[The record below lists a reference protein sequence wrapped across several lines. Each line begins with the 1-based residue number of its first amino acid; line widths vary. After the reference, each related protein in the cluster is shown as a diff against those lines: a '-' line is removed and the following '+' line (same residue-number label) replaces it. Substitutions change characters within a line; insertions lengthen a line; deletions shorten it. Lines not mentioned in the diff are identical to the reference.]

1 MRQYQKNTVS
11 YGDQGEK
18 DMPPRT
24 MKDVKRVGHG
34 LRPTV
39 HVGKEG
45 VTDTLIEEIAKQ
57 VKNRKVVKVRLLPSV
72 EEDRKM
78 VAEDLAKRSNSV
90 LIEVV
95 GHTVLLCDRKYLEGK
110 GDINF

>member
-1 MRQYQKNTVS
+1 
-11 YGDQGEK
+11 
-18 DMPPRT
+18 MPPRT
-24 MKDVKRVGHG
+24 MKDVKRIGHG

-72 EEDRKM
+72 EEDRKK
-78 VAEDLAKRSNSV
+78 VAEDLAARSDSV

-95 GHTVLLCDRKYLEGK
+95 GHTVLLCDRKFMQGK
-110 GDINF
+110 GDIEF

>member
-1 MRQYQKNTVS
+1 
-11 YGDQGEK
+11 
-18 DMPPRT
+18 

-39 HVGKEG
+39 HVGKDG
-45 VTDTLIEEIAKQ
+45 VTDALIEEIAKQ

-72 EEDRKM
+72 EEDRKK
-78 VAEDLAKRSNSV
+78 VAEDLSIRSDSV

-95 GHTVLLCDRKYLEGK
+95 GHTVLLCDKKYLQGK
-110 GDINF
+110 GEIEF

>member
-1 MRQYQKNTVS
+1 
-11 YGDQGEK
+11 
-18 DMPPRT
+18 

-45 VTDTLIEEIAKQ
+45 VTDPLIEEIAKQ

-72 EEDRKM
+72 EEDRKR
-78 VAEDLAKRSNSV
+78 VAEDLAARSDSV

-95 GHTVLLCDRKYLEGK
+95 GHTVLLCDRKYLQGK
-110 GDINF
+110 GDIEF

>member
-1 MRQYQKNTVS
+1 
-11 YGDQGEK
+11 
-18 DMPPRT
+18 MPART

-45 VTDTLIEEIAKQ
+45 VTDTLIEEITKQ
-57 VKNRKVVKVRLLPSV
+57 VKARKVVKVRLLPSV
-72 EEDRKM
+72 EEDRKQ
-78 VAEDLAKRSNSV
+78 VAQALADRSNSV

-95 GHTVLLCDRKYLEGK
+95 GHTVLLCDKKYQQGK
-110 GDINF
+110 GDSEF

>member
-1 MRQYQKNTVS
+1 
-11 YGDQGEK
+11 
-18 DMPPRT
+18 MPPRT
-24 MKDVKRVGHG
+24 MKAVKRVGHG

-57 VKNRKVVKVRLLPSV
+57 VKARKVVKVRLLPSV
-72 EEDRKM
+72 EEDRKQ

-90 LIEVV
+90 MIEVV

-110 GDINF
+110 GDIDF

>member
-1 MRQYQKNTVS
+1 
-11 YGDQGEK
+11 
-18 DMPPRT
+18 MPPRT

-45 VTDTLIEEIAKQ
+45 VTDTLIEEITKQ

-72 EEDRKM
+72 EEDRKL

-90 LIEVV
+90 MIEVV

-110 GDINF
+110 GDIDF

>member
-1 MRQYQKNTVS
+1 
-11 YGDQGEK
+11 
-18 DMPPRT
+18 

-72 EEDRKM
+72 EEDRKR
-78 VAEDLAKRSNSV
+78 VAEDLAARSDSV

-95 GHTVLLCDRKYLEGK
+95 GHTVLLCDRKYLQGK
-110 GDINF
+110 GDIEF

>member
-1 MRQYQKNTVS
+1 
-11 YGDQGEK
+11 
-18 DMPPRT
+18 MPPRT

-45 VTDTLIEEIAKQ
+45 VTDTLIEEIAQQ

-72 EEDRKM
+72 EEDRKQ
-78 VAEDLAKRSNSV
+78 VGEDLAARSKTV

-110 GDINF
+110 GDLGF

>member
-1 MRQYQKNTVS
+1 
-11 YGDQGEK
+11 
-18 DMPPRT
+18 

-72 EEDRKM
+72 EEDRKR
-78 VAEDLAKRSNSV
+78 VAEDLATRSDSV

-95 GHTVLLCDRKYLEGK
+95 GHTVLLCDRKYLQGK
-110 GDINF
+110 GDIEF

>member
-1 MRQYQKNTVS
+1 
-11 YGDQGEK
+11 
-18 DMPPRT
+18 MPPRT

-45 VTDTLIEEIAKQ
+45 VTDTLIEEIAQQ
-57 VKNRKVVKVRLLPSV
+57 VKARKVVKVRLLPSV
-72 EEDRKM
+72 EEDRKQ
-78 VAEDLAKRSNSV
+78 VAQDLADRSDSV

-95 GHTVLLCDRKYLEGK
+95 GHTVLLCDRKYLQGK
-110 GDINF
+110 GDIDF

>member
-1 MRQYQKNTVS
+1 
-11 YGDQGEK
+11 
-18 DMPPRT
+18 MPPRT

-72 EEDRKM
+72 EEDRKL
-78 VAEDLAKRSNSV
+78 VAEDLAKRSDSV

-110 GDINF
+110 GDIDF

>member
-1 MRQYQKNTVS
+1 
-11 YGDQGEK
+11 
-18 DMPPRT
+18 MPPRT

-72 EEDRKM
+72 EEDRKQ

-90 LIEVV
+90 MIEVV

-110 GDINF
+110 GDIDF

>member
-1 MRQYQKNTVS
+1 
-11 YGDQGEK
+11 
-18 DMPPRT
+18 MPPRT

>member
-1 MRQYQKNTVS
+1 
-11 YGDQGEK
+11 
-18 DMPPRT
+18 MPPRT

-72 EEDRKM
+72 EEDRKR
-78 VAEDLAKRSNSV
+78 VAEDLAARSDSV

-95 GHTVLLCDRKYLEGK
+95 GHTVLLCDRKYLQGK
-110 GDINF
+110 GDIEF

>member
-1 MRQYQKNTVS
+1 
-11 YGDQGEK
+11 
-18 DMPPRT
+18 

-72 EEDRKM
+72 EEDRKK
-78 VAEDLAKRSNSV
+78 VAEDLAARSDSV

-95 GHTVLLCDRKYLEGK
+95 GHTVLLCDRKYLQGK
-110 GDINF
+110 GDIEF

>member
-1 MRQYQKNTVS
+1 
-11 YGDQGEK
+11 
-18 DMPPRT
+18 MPPRT

-45 VTDTLIEEIAKQ
+45 VTDTLIEEIAQQ

-72 EEDRKM
+72 EEDRKQ
-78 VAEDLAKRSNSV
+78 VGEDLAARSKTV

-110 GDINF
+110 GDIGF

>member
-1 MRQYQKNTVS
+1 
-11 YGDQGEK
+11 
-18 DMPPRT
+18 

-45 VTDTLIEEIAKQ
+45 VTDTLIEEIAQQ

-72 EEDRKM
+72 EEDRKQ
-78 VAEDLAKRSNSV
+78 VGEDLAARSKTV

-110 GDINF
+110 GDLGF

>member
-1 MRQYQKNTVS
+1 
-11 YGDQGEK
+11 
-18 DMPPRT
+18 

-45 VTDTLIEEIAKQ
+45 VTETLIEEIAKQ
-57 VKNRKVVKVRLLPSV
+57 VKTRKVVKVRLLPSV
-72 EEDRKM
+72 EEDRKK
-78 VAEDLAKRSNSV
+78 VAEDLAARSDSV

-95 GHTVLLCDRKYLEGK
+95 GHTVLLCDRKYLQGK
-110 GDINF
+110 GDIEF

>member
-1 MRQYQKNTVS
+1 
-11 YGDQGEK
+11 
-18 DMPPRT
+18 MPPRT

-72 EEDRKM
+72 EEDRKL
-78 VAEDLAKRSNSV
+78 VAEDLAKRSNSM

-110 GDINF
+110 GDIDF

>member
-1 MRQYQKNTVS
+1 
-11 YGDQGEK
+11 
-18 DMPPRT
+18 MPPRT

-39 HVGKEG
+39 HVGKDG

-72 EEDRKM
+72 EEDRKL

-110 GDINF
+110 GDIDF

>member
-1 MRQYQKNTVS
+1 
-11 YGDQGEK
+11 
-18 DMPPRT
+18 

-39 HVGKEG
+39 HVGKDG
-45 VTDTLIEEIAKQ
+45 VTDALIEEIAKQ

-72 EEDRKM
+72 EEDRKK
-78 VAEDLAKRSNSV
+78 VAEDLAVRSDSV

-95 GHTVLLCDRKYLEGK
+95 GHTVLLCDKKYLQGRGE
-110 GDINF
+110 IEF

>member
-1 MRQYQKNTVS
+1 
-11 YGDQGEK
+11 
-18 DMPPRT
+18 

-45 VTDTLIEEIAKQ
+45 VTDTLIEEIVKQ
-57 VKNRKVVKVRLLPSV
+57 IKIRKVVKVRLLPSV
-72 EEDRKM
+72 EEDRKQ

-95 GHTVLLCDRKYLEGK
+95 GHTVLLSDRKYLEGK
-110 GDINF
+110 GDIDF

>member
-1 MRQYQKNTVS
+1 
-11 YGDQGEK
+11 
-18 DMPPRT
+18 
-24 MKDVKRVGHG
+24 MKDVKRVGHD

-57 VKNRKVVKVRLLPSV
+57 VKARKVVKVRLLPSV
-72 EEDRKM
+72 EEDRKQ
-78 VAEDLAKRSNSV
+78 VAQDLADRSDSV

-95 GHTVLLCDRKYLEGK
+95 GHTVLLCDRKYLQGK
-110 GDINF
+110 GDIDF

>member
-1 MRQYQKNTVS
+1 
-11 YGDQGEK
+11 
-18 DMPPRT
+18 MPPRT

-72 EEDRKM
+72 EEDRKL
-78 VAEDLAKRSNSV
+78 VAEDLAKRSSSI

-110 GDINF
+110 GDIDF